1 MGKCA
6 KGELKHEENP
16 GWTSPEILSIVNRKH
31 IDNGGTYAVIKSAAG
46 HASFHQSEELSLSL
60 IHI

>member
-16 GWTSPEILSIVNRKH
+16 GWTSLEILSIVNRKY
-31 IDNGGTYAVIKSAAG
+31 IREGSGIGSCFMYV
-46 HASFHQSEELSLSL
+46 
-60 IHI
+60 